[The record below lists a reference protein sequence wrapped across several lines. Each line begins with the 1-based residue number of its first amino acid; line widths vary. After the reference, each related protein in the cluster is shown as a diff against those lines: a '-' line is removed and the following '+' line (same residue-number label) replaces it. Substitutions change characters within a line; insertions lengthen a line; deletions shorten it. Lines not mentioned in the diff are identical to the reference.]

1 MWVLRDLSPPKEV
14 VMPEKSNHDDE
25 QDSGLDSQE
34 KEVTT
39 MAVRLPIV
47 ILVAVLL
54 MLGAGLLAV
63 QMHGG

>member
-1 MWVLRDLSPPKEV
+1 MWVLRDPHQPKEV
-14 VMPEKSNHDDE
+14 VMPADSNHDDE
-25 QDSGLDSQE
+25 QSSHLDSQE

-54 MLGAGLLAV
+54 MLGAGVLAV
-63 QMHGG
+63 KMHGG